1 MKENRMQDAEN
12 LGTRFKKQEK
22 TKSALQE
29 SLEPTLIT
37 TFIYLVRMKQPVNSE
52 VATPSGTFQ
61 HEIKMI
67 QSIRSV
73 QARRRLHDRNSNVDR
88 FVSSLH
94 YLSDLF
100 LYAQR
105 GLLFPAPAP
114 FFKGGR
120 QLWGTWLLAR
130 ITLKGSLPCDSRL
143 APPRHCVLAR
153 LNEMNEI
160 RFMLHWRHERWHVL
174 LFFILFLFCFD
185 SEELKRPRLRV
196 HSIEQGDLKA
206 AKNKLK
212 KRKILWVLLFPVKT
226 PSVFVQFKLNW
237 RILQWWLWRK
247 GALGFF
253 SRVFLTTQFPGP
265 L

>member
-61 HEIKMI
+61 HEVKMI

-88 FVSSLH
+88 CVSSLH
-94 YLSDLF
+94 YFSDL
-100 LYAQR
+100 
-105 GLLFPAPAP
+105 LLCPKRSTFSYTCTV
-114 FFKGGR
+114 FWRRR
-120 QLWGTWLLAR
+120 QLRGTWLPAR
-130 ITLKGSLPCDSRL
+130 ITLERSHSCDSRL